1 MASDNEG
8 TAPLLNCLNSSSVA
22 LCKSVNACAKI
33 TCPSKT
39 KALGTFIF
47 EFRPPRAGRFRLA
60 YVEGTLGGFYTLEA
74 SGHVTPYLKSS
85 QQ

>member
-33 TCPSKT
+33 TGPRSKWPLDSISKVQSAVGIIQVLYGSHEHATRQST
-39 KALGTFIF
+39 KIN
-47 EFRPPRAGRFRLA
+47 
-60 YVEGTLGGFYTLEA
+60 
-74 SGHVTPYLKSS
+74 
-85 QQ
+85 